1 MLEPLKDLG
10 LSDIEIKIY
19 EKLFTKG
26 EQTIL
31 ELSKNAGIN
40 RSYCYEVLEKLSK
53 KGFITKLL
61 INNKSYWKALPSEQV
76 LGYIDELKEK
86 VSSSLQN
93 LNQHSKLQQ
102 TKIEIHQGKK
112 GIKNI
117 CDKISESNTKVIGF
131 GAEGQ
136 IKKFLPLDYKHIF
149 NKLKNNK
156 IKFELLTLKN
166 KIPVIKDNTKFKS
179 FKKEFDTCVEINVF
193 DDKTIIFFW
202 KDNLEAI
209 EITDMDIAN
218 SFRNYH
224 KQLWNKN

>member
-1 MLEPLKDLG
+1 
-10 LSDIEIKIY
+10 
-19 EKLFTKG
+19 
-26 EQTIL
+26 
-31 ELSKNAGIN
+31 
-40 RSYCYEVLEKLSK
+40 
-53 KGFITKLL
+53 
-61 INNKSYWKALPSEQV
+61 
-76 LGYIDELKEK
+76 
-86 VSSSLQN
+86 
-93 LNQHSKLQQ
+93 
-102 TKIEIHQGKK
+102 
-112 GIKNI
+112 
-117 CDKISESNTKVIGF
+117 
-131 GAEGQ
+131 
-136 IKKFLPLDYKHIF
+136 LDYKHIF